1 MSENML
7 SQIVELTNLLNRYAR
22 EYYEQDNPSVPDAE
36 YDHLFRQLQKL
47 EENYPQHKQAD
58 SPTLRVGGAPLK
70 SFATVKHTI
79 PMLSLNNA
87 FSEVDEQQQYQ
98 HTEMLAF
105 DRRIQEALHPQNH
118 HYVSE
123 PKLDGL
129 AVSLLYQNGILIQAA
144 TRGDGQ
150 TGEDVTHNVRTIR
163 SLPLRLLGD
172 RLPEIL
178 EVRGEVLMLKADF
191 HALNQRQKA
200 ADGKLFANPRNA
212 AAGSLRQL
220 DAKIA
225 ATRHLHFFA
234 YAIAQIDKKW
244 TLSTHH
250 EELNL
255 LAQWGIP
262 TPPKETW
269 GVFNN
274 IQQVLTHYEKMAQKR
289 PSLPFE
295 IDGMVVKVDALA
307 QQKILGFIQRAPRFA
322 IAHKFPAEEAL
333 SVIDA
338 IDVQIGRTGAVTP
351 VARLQAVNVG
361 GVTVTN
367 ATLHN
372 QDEINRKD
380 IRIGDTV
387 VIRRAGDVIPEVVSV
402 IAEKR
407 PLNQQKKPINPP
419 FRLPEQCPVCNS
431 PIEREAEEAIA
442 RCSGGLNC
450 LAQRSQSLIHF
461 ASRKA
466 MDIEGLGERNIEK
479 LVENGTLKHFADI
492 YHLSIPLLQTLK
504 TEDETAHQ
512 TMPSRWA
519 ENILNGIAESKNT
532 TLARLIYALG
542 IRHVGEKTAKSLAT
556 HLGSLKWIQHAP
568 PVFLQCLPDIGPI
581 VAHSLSRFFAQT
593 ENQNELQRLCES
605 VIFTEHPPS
614 PTLREWFEPIHWLP
628 EILPIGKTAVRDMW
642 QQAQQQWL
650 PFKAELSNIIQ
661 PLNSEV
667 QHTFQVASDF
677 YEALIHALPE
687 TITPTQAPLAGQT
700 WVITGTLPTLKRDE
714 AQAMIEQA
722 GGKVSG
728 SVSKKTNVLLAGEAA
743 GSKLTKAQT
752 LGIRILSEA
761 DLFSLLSL
769 KES

>member
-1 MSENML
+1 MPDKIQSE
-7 SQIVELTNLLNRYAR
+7 ITALTALLNRYAR
-22 EYYEQDNPSVPDAE
+22 EYYEQDSPSIPDGE
-36 YDHLFRQLQKL
+36 YDHLFRQLQAL
-47 EENYPQHKQAD
+47 ERDYPQYQQAD

-70 SFATVKHTI
+70 SFASVRHTV

-87 FSEVDEQQQYQ
+87 FSELDEHQHYQ
-98 HTEMLAF
+98 HTEMYAF
-105 DRRIQEALHPQNH
+105 HRRISETLQPQQH
-118 HYVSE
+118 RYVSE

-129 AVSLLYQNGILIQAA
+129 AVSLLYRQGILIQAA

-150 TGEDVTHNVRTIR
+150 TGEDVTANVRTIR
-163 SLPLRLLGD
+163 SLPLRLLSD
-172 RLPEIL
+172 QPPEIL

-191 HALNQRQKA
+191 HALNQRQEAEGNKS
-200 ADGKLFANPRNA
+200 FANPRNA

-225 ATRHLHFFA
+225 ARRHLHFFA
-234 YAIAQIDKKW
+234 YAIAQLDEAQQV
-244 TLSTHH
+244 SNHH
-250 EELNL
+250 QELAL
-255 LAQWGIP
+255 LANWGIP
-262 TPPKETW
+262 IPPPETW
-269 GVFNN
+269 GVFEH
-274 IQQVLTHYEKMAQKR
+274 IDQVLQHYEKMAQKR

-295 IDGMVVKVDALA
+295 IDGMVVKVDDLA
-307 QQKILGFIQRAPRFA
+307 QQQTLGFVERAPRFA

-333 SVIDA
+333 SVIEH

-372 QDEINRKD
+372 QDEISRKD

-387 VIRRAGDVIPEVVSV
+387 IVRRAGDVIPEVVSV

-407 PLNQQKKPINPP
+407 PLNQQNQAIYPP
-419 FRLPEQCPVCNS
+419 FRLPENCPICHS
-431 PIEREAEEAIA
+431 AIEREAEEAVA

-504 TEDETAHQ
+504 TEDETAQQ
-512 TMPSRWA
+512 TLPSKWA
-519 ENILNGIAESKNT
+519 ENILNGIEESKNT

-556 HLGSLKWIQHAP
+556 HLGCLKWIQHAP
-568 PVFLQCLPDIGPI
+568 PVLLQCLPDIGPI

-593 ENQNELQRLCES
+593 ENQNELQRLCAS
-605 VIFTEHPPS
+605 VIFSEHPPS
-614 PTLREWFEPIHWLP
+614 PTLREWLEPTHWLP
-628 EILPIGKTAVRDMW
+628 ELLPIGKTAVREMW
-642 QQAQQQWL
+642 QQNQQQWI
-650 PFKAELSNIIQ
+650 PFKGELDTIIQ
-661 PLNSEV
+661 SLKPEA
-667 QHTFQVASDF
+667 QHAFQAASDF
-677 YEALIHALPE
+677 YEALIHTLPE

-700 WVITGTLPTLKRDE
+700 WVITGTLPTLKREE
-714 AQAMIEQA
+714 AQTLIEEA

-728 SVSKKTNVLLAGEAA
+728 SISKKTTCLLAGEAA
-743 GSKLTKAQT
+743 GSKLDKAQS
-752 LGIRILSEA
+752 LGIRILGEA
-761 DLFSLLSL
+761 DLFFLLSP